1 MAMSQPI
8 FQVTIPTSVDGA
20 ELSGL
25 LNSPEFLGLWE
36 EGGALTI
43 YWQGSE
49 GSIRRELKEALS
61 KLNTTIS
68 NASIHL
74 QLVRHQDWNAQWAAS
89 VKPIRIGRRIGI
101 RPSWMTMQLP
111 EDGIEIV
118 LDPKQAFGTGHHATT
133 HLLIEWLEDVSWLPD
148 CRVLDVG
155 TGSGILS
162 MVALRLGAMSALGI
176 DNDAVAID
184 YARAYAADNGFG
196 KELELQCC
204 QVNELADQVF
214 EVILANIDRK
224 TILEIS
230 PEFSKLRS
238 SATQLFLSGLLEE
251 DASEIVK
258 QFRSQG
264 WTQEAIRERE
274 GWIALQFRGSSS
286 AGSSSGCDSRN
297 IIRA

>member
-1 MAMSQPI
+1 MSQPI
-8 FQVTIPTSVDGA
+8 FQIKIPACVDGA

-25 LNSPEFLGLWE
+25 LNSPEFLGLWD
-36 EGGALTI
+36 EGGALMI

-49 GSIRRELKEALS
+49 GNIRRALKEALS
-61 KLNTTIS
+61 KLNATIS

-74 QLVRHQDWNAQWAAS
+74 QLVTHQDWNAQWAAS

-148 CRVLDVG
+148 WRVLDVG

-162 MVALRLGAMSALGI
+162 MVALRFGALSALGI
-176 DNDAVAID
+176 DNDVVAID
-184 YARAYAADNGFG
+184 CARDYAVGNGFG
-196 KELELQCC
+196 NEFELRCC
-204 QVNELADQVF
+204 RLDELADQTF
-214 EVILANIDRK
+214 EIIVANIDRK
-224 TILEIS
+224 TILEIL
-230 PEFSKLRS
+230 PEFLRLRS
-238 SATQLFLSGLLEE
+238 SATQLFLSGLLED
-251 DASEIVK
+251 DASDIVE
-258 QFRSQG
+258 QFTNQG

-274 GWIALQFRGSSS
+274 GWIALQFRVSSS
-286 AGSSSGCDSRN
+286 V
-297 IIRA
+297 

>member
-1 MAMSQPI
+1 MSQPI
-8 FQVTIPTSVDGA
+8 FQIKIPVCVDGA

-25 LNSPEFLGLWE
+25 LNSHEFLGLWE
-36 EGGALTI
+36 EGGALMI

-49 GSIRRELKEALS
+49 GSIRRALKEALS
-61 KLNTTIS
+61 RLNATIS

-74 QLVRHQDWNAQWAAS
+74 QLVTHQDWNAQWAAS

-148 CRVLDVG
+148 WRVLDVG

-162 MVALRLGAMSALGI
+162 MVALRFGALSALGI

-184 YARAYAADNGFG
+184 CARDYAEGNGFG
-196 KELELQCC
+196 NELALRCC
-204 QVNELADQVF
+204 RLDELADQTF
-214 EVILANIDRK
+214 EIIVANIDRK

-230 PEFSKLRS
+230 PEFLRLRS
-238 SATQLFLSGLLEE
+238 SATQLLLSGLLED
-251 DASEIVK
+251 DAADIVE
-258 QFRSQG
+258 QFTNQG
-264 WTQEAIRERE
+264 WTQEALRERE
-274 GWIALQFRGSSS
+274 GWIALQFRVSS
-286 AGSSSGCDSRN
+286 CV
-297 IIRA
+297 